1 MNVYIRI
8 HPIDRRLIL
17 LKFHAIIIHIRAFFR
32 LARNGEIII
41 IYSLNDEPRCR
52 LSSRL
57 VFTLTIFLHAHHAF
71 RIIFLERFNSARKIT
86 EIEVSIFKIAQSCTA
101 LVRSKATSRYD
112 FKDFFYHALKARS
125 WDGWV
130 ILTTVEFER
139 RCILLFRW
147 TTDE

>member
-41 IYSLNDEPRCR
+41 IYSLNDETRCR

-57 VFTLTIFLHAHHAF
+57 VFALTIFLHTHHAF
-71 RIIFLERFNSARKIT
+71 RIIFLERFNGTRKIT
-86 EIEVSIFKIAQSCTA
+86 EIEVSIFKIA
-101 LVRSKATSRYD
+101 
-112 FKDFFYHALKARS
+112 
-125 WDGWV
+125 
-130 ILTTVEFER
+130 
-139 RCILLFRW
+139 
-147 TTDE
+147 